1 MWLLSFCD
9 RLLITHLST
18 FGSTAAGLAGID
30 GHSMAITVMLGL
42 GVDWR
47 NSSGPTCQPVSSEPC
62 DPLGA
67 NVKWGGCKNFRRSG
81 LKHGWMMMPGF
92 APELHRPALQPSALR
107 PAALPSARPTVLHVA
122 PCCSPRVAPYC
133 PTRHTLLQ
141 PERRALLQPACHA
154 LLPCAS
160 RPAAARASH
169 PTALRV
175 TPCCSLSVAP
185 CCSQHVAPSCPARG
199 ALLQPARRAL
209 LPRASRPAAARASRP
224 AARAAQAEPR
234 CPARAALPN
243 PSRPAAARA
252 TAAAGGGAAGSAGG
266 AAALL
271 LLLLLLLLVLL
282 LLVVEVLLGVLEVL
296 LVLEVLEV
304 RMGVLEVLDLLL
316 TVTACHGHYH
326 GCCSGQGWTAAVT
339 ASPGRPHP
347 SAASESAVAPGAG
360 ESAAALGA
368 RESADALGASA
379 STVTDSVSAEAL
391 HTFTLDLDASRCFFR
406 DCTTVT
412 PLAAPVPVSLAD
424 PTGGLVV
431 ARASTVL
438 PCPAVP
444 FGSLSGLHLP
454 TFLTNLLSNTVLQDE
469 WPGSGLYTL
478 TTASAQVAESGQV
491 AASSRVCASGQLAA
505 FFSCWVLSLDSPLA
519 PPPRS
524 PLAATSPKH
533 ALPSPCLWPSQVPA
547 LPPALAYPAVP
558 SLRRGAAVHHSS
570 LLRVS
575 SDHCSSAHSP
585 HGQTSPTLRWTG
597 KVDDASVFRFYYL
610 RERRVFSSQDI
621 TVDESVCFY
630 RLHPHAS
637 HPVDTL
643 PLVEPL
649 EISSDFSGPSEGGDP
664 TADDTAATRRS
675 PRLETPPGFLPRPS
689 SPPPQPGAV
698 DSGAETASAEPGG
711 AETEGEDSG
720 GAATG
725 GAGSGGAV
733 SPSGGGALGDPV
745 GGPGAGQP
753 PRPDLL
759 VTLLPQAIHAAAS
772 PGGTAGAGGAGGTA
786 EGAGGAA
793 VAGGTRGAGATSPGG
808 ATGVGGA
815 GAASLG
821 CIAGAGGAGGAVG
834 AGGTGVGGTGGARAA
849 GPGGARTGGTGAA
862 RAGGAASA
870 RGATRAAGTGG
881 ARADGAGGAGAGG
894 TRGTGAARARGAGG
908 AGGAT

>member
-1 MWLLSFCD
+1 MFDTIPCLFPPNAYVLPCDGRLTNEKVESHDEKQMVSAVVDMWLLSFCD

-266 AAALL
+266 ATGSAGGAAGAGGAGGADGSTGGAGPTTDSHCLSWPLSRLLQWPGVDSSGHCLSRTTPPLSSFLCIPGHVEAAAL
-271 LLLLLLLLVLL
+271 
-282 LLVVEVLLGVLEVL
+282 G
-296 LVLEVLEV
+296 
-304 RMGVLEVLDLLL
+304 
-316 TVTACHGHYH
+316 
-326 GCCSGQGWTAAVT
+326 S
-339 ASPGRPHP
+339 
-347 SAASESAVAPGAG
+347 SESAVAPGAG

-379 STVTDSVSAEAL
+379 STVTGSVSAEAL
-391 HTFTLDLDASRCFFR
+391 HTFTLDLDASRCCFR

-469 WPGSGLYTL
+469 WVDAFIPRRQCVAICKCSRTGRHLATFTRQPGSGLYTL
-478 TTASAQVAESGQV
+478 TTASAQVAESGQTLLWHHRLGHP
-491 AASSRVCASGQLAA
+491 SLPRLRSMHSRLLVYGL
-505 FFSCWVLSLDSPLA
+505 
-519 PPPRS
+519 PRS
-524 PLAATSPKH
+524 
-533 ALPSPCLWPSQVPA
+533 LP
-547 LPPALAYPAVP
+547 
-558 SLRRGAAVHHSS
+558 S
-570 LLRVS
+570 LLRSPTPPCLPCVEGQQCATPHSFEFPPTTAPLHTLHMDLNLWPRVS
-575 SDHCSSAHSP
+575 EP
-585 HGQTSPTLRWTG
+585 ETSPTLRWTG

-637 HPVDTL
+637 HPGPAPSGVSQVDTL

-725 GAGSGGAV
+725 GAGSGA
-733 SPSGGGALGDPV
+733 
-745 GGPGAGQP
+745 
-753 PRPDLL
+753 
-759 VTLLPQAIHAAAS
+759 TAA
-772 PGGTAGAGGAGGTA
+772 
-786 EGAGGAA
+786 
-793 VAGGTRGAGATSPGG
+793 
-808 ATGVGGA
+808 
-815 GAASLG
+815 
-821 CIAGAGGAGGAVG
+821 
-834 AGGTGVGGTGGARAA
+834 
-849 GPGGARTGGTGAA
+849 
-862 RAGGAASA
+862 
-870 RGATRAAGTGG
+870 
-881 ARADGAGGAGAGG
+881 
-894 TRGTGAARARGAGG
+894 
-908 AGGAT
+908 